1 MLFKLMADS
10 STCPATSRRPRRAPV
25 PRARTSPELK
35 PPLLGELPDRGL
47 AQALVLAFFHPSDE
61 AVHAAIRPGMELL
74 DDRESLPL
82 RIEGQHEHADV
93 GTILL

>member
-1 MLFKLMADS
+1 M
-10 STCPATSRRPRRAPV
+10 
-25 PRARTSPELK
+25 
-35 PPLLGELPDRGL
+35 
-47 AQALVLAFFHPSDE
+47 LAFFHPSDE

-82 RIEGQHEHADV
+82 RIEGQHEHTDV